1 VVGICDYMSTV
12 IWVMGLSG
20 SGKTSVA
27 KNVVEKLRKLNSIVV
42 HLDGDDLRDALQQRE
57 NYDQSERVK
66 LAMSYARLSQLIA
79 NQGPIVV
86 VSSIGLYSKVQLWL
100 RENIEHYVEVLLDA
114 PFELLLIR
122 DKRGIYS
129 RDPVSSGP
137 VVGKDFP
144 PEFPTCPD
152 LHIFLNESV
161 TIDSCGDRVLQKFF
175 TGKVEVS

>member
-1 VVGICDYMSTV
+1 MAGICDFMSTV

-27 KNVVEKLRKLNSIVV
+27 KNVVKKLRKLNFGVV
-42 HLDGDDLRDALQQRE
+42 HLDGDDLRDALQQRG
-57 NYDQSERVK
+57 NYDQFERVK

-114 PFELLLIR
+114 PLELLLIR

-129 RDPVSSGP
+129 LDPASSGP

-144 PEFPTCPD
+144 PEFPESPN
-152 LHIFLNESV
+152 LHIFLNEFV
-161 TIDSCGDRVLQKFF
+161 TIDFCADQVLKEFLKDQDDK
-175 TGKVEVS
+175 K

>member
-1 VVGICDYMSTV
+1 MVGNCDAMSTV

-42 HLDGDDLRDALQQRE
+42 HLDGDDLRDALQQRGS
-57 NYDQSERVK
+57 YDQSERVK

-114 PFELLLIR
+114 PYELLLIR

-129 RDPVSSGP
+129 RDPVLSGP

-144 PEFPTCPD
+144 PEFTTSTD
-152 LHIFLNESV
+152 LHIFLDESV
-161 TIDSCGDRVLQKFF
+161 TIDSCADRVLKEFF
-175 TGKVEVS
+175 TRQVETN

>member
-1 VVGICDYMSTV
+1 MSTV
-12 IWVMGLSG
+12 IWIMGLSG

-27 KNVVEKLRKLNSIVV
+27 KNVVEKLRKLSSIVV
-42 HLDGDDLRDALQQRE
+42 HLDGDDLRDTLQQRGS
-57 NYDQSERVK
+57 YDQSERVK

-100 RENIEHYVEVLLDA
+100 RENIECYVEVLLDA

-129 RDPVSSGP
+129 QDPVSSGP

-144 PEFPTCPD
+144 PEFPTNPD

-161 TIDSCGDRVLQKFF
+161 TIDSCADRVLKEFF
-175 TGKVEVS
+175 TGQVEAN